1 MALRFNLESTKYG
14 MGFPEAY
21 AKIEKFSG
29 DLKSVTILMNVFGD
43 ETARRDLKEPITSLV
58 FRMPFNEITGEL
70 YASMYFW
77 LQQQPPFQGNST
89 SC

>member
-1 MALRFNLESTKYG
+1 MALRFNLDSSNYG

-29 DLKSVTILMNVFGD
+29 DTKNVTIMMNVFAD
-43 ETARRDLKEPITSLV
+43 ETARRNEKAPITSLV

-77 LQQQPPFQGNST
+77 LHQQPPFQGNST